1 MKAVKSYLIDR
12 RSLYGVVSVI
22 IGLMFLTFY
31 LYDFPLLVFTDAL
44 LFSGA
49 FLLGW
54 SSWDFYRWFKGY
66 QQLQRLAE
74 QGLLTSNALLL
85 PIADSK
91 KEALLQKMLEKEVQ
105 QRFDQQLA
113 EQHLRREL
121 GDDFSLW
128 LHQIKTPVAALDLL
142 LQTSSPDTQ
151 QLQTQ
156 LFKISEY
163 LDMMLNYVRAN
174 VDLQDLVIQKTALA
188 PVVKE
193 TVKKYASFFAAK
205 NLTLTL
211 GNLSETVVTDPKW
224 LRFILDQLLSNS
236 IKYTDNGGITLTFED
251 GQLVVKDSGVGILP
265 ADLPL
270 IFEKGYTGFNGRT
283 QQRASGLGLYLSR
296 QMGERLGITITA
308 TSTPGDGTKLLLKF
322 PDPAA

>member
-22 IGLMFLTFY
+22 IGLMFLTFS

-74 QGLLTSNALLL
+74 QGLLTSNAQLL
-85 PIADSK
+85 PIADTT

-308 TSTPGDGTKLLLKF
+308 TSTPGDGTKMMLKF
-322 PDPAA
+322 PDPVA

>member
-1 MKAVKSYLIDR
+1 MKAVKSYLTDR

-224 LRFILDQLLSNS
+224 LCFILDQLLSNS
-236 IKYTDNGGITLTFED
+236 IKYTDNGGITLTIED
-251 GQLVVKDSGVGILP
+251 VQLVVKDNGVGILP

-308 TSTPGDGTKLLLKF
+308 TSTPGDGTKMMLKF
-322 PDPAA
+322 PDPVA